1 MEKKISAN
9 ENQGFSGHQKRKA
22 FFSAAEIKKMLKAG
36 NIVIGTER
44 AMKNLKLG
52 KVQKILMSSNC
63 PAGVESNLSYY
74 AGLSGAELHKLDYP
88 NDELSVICKKPFA
101 ISVLALLK
109 GASK

>member
-1 MEKKISAN
+1 MTKKID
-9 ENQGFSGHQKRKA
+9 
-22 FFSAAEIKKMLKAG
+22 AAEIKKMLKAG
-36 NIVIGTER
+36 NVIIGTER
-44 AMKNLKLG
+44 TMKNLKLG
-52 KVQKILMSSNC
+52 RVQKVLVSSNC
-63 PAGVESNLSYY
+63 PARVESSINYY